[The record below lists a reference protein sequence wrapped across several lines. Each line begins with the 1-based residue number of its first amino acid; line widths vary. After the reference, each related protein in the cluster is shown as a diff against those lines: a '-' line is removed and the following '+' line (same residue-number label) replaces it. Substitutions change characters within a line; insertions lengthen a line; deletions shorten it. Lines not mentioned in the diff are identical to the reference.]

1 MLQILEECCK
11 FATDMKEITMIKRQ
25 RGGEVLR
32 TLYQKPENES
42 EGKWLSLKAISK
54 QLKQAFKGAYKEEAG
69 TFEKIGNFLNRPEY
83 KFRSRRR
90 NSGSEYFVK
99 ELP

>member
-1 MLQILEECCK
+1 MRGC
-11 FATDMKEITMIKRQ
+11 MRQ

-54 QLKQAFKGAYKEEAG
+54 QLKQAFKGAFDERKYSH
-69 TFEKIGNFLNRPEY
+69 EKIGNFLNRPEY
-83 KFRSRRR
+83 KFQSRRPHTGTEYWVVETIA
-90 NSGSEYFVK
+90 NS
-99 ELP
+99 